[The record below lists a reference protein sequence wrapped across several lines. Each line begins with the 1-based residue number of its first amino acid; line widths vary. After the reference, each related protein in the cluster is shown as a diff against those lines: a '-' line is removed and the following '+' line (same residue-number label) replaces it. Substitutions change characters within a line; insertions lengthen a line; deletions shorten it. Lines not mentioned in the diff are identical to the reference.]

1 MGSVVAYG
9 LVAVSRRVGG
19 GSAVNVLAM
28 PDSDDED
35 HQLGVTDL
43 VDDPKSAYPDAV
55 PIVLAGELF
64 AAGRPGV
71 VGQRTDA
78 GDDALAVLLLVN
90 GLDLFGRGRLDQD
103 PITCHAA

>member
-9 LVAVSRRVGG
+9 LIGVSRKAG
-19 GSAVNVLAM
+19 GSAIDVLAM

-35 HQLGVTDL
+35 HQLRVTDR
-43 VDDPKSAYPDAV
+43 VDDPIPAYSDAV

-64 AAGRPGV
+64 ATGGPGII
-71 VGQRTDA
+71 GQRTDA
-78 GDDALAVLLLVN
+78 GDDALTILLLVN

-103 PITCHAA
+103 LIFSHAA